1 MRHSLIHDD
10 DISQDV
16 IPDCGLSFHKPS
28 TLWPPPSE
36 EVSTRV
42 HASLRRRIRQAF
54 KLDGSAQYEATETI
68 VGEQAMGV
76 ANSHPEMPIEVGSIT
91 DLPSVSSKPTLSN
104 RRICLTTQANETLEI
119 HRQVH
124 FYTEN
129 SLIVHPLISSSL
141 SYLGDLPPLLF
152 IIGDK
157 EVLRDEGIYA
167 LVPIN
172 TFHTSYPHPPCRAHK
187 AANPAKFPISERS
200 KELYPAL
207 AKIKLEDMKPTS
219 VHLQVYDGQ

>member
-1 MRHSLIHDD
+1 
-10 DISQDV
+10 
-16 IPDCGLSFHKPS
+16 
-28 TLWPPPSE
+28 
-36 EVSTRV
+36 VSTRV
-42 HASLRRRIRQAF
+42 HASLRHRIRQAF

-68 VGEQAMGV
+68 IGEQAISV
-76 ANSHPEMPIEVGSIT
+76 ASLHPEMPIEVGSTT

-104 RRICLTTQANETLEI
+104 QRIRLTTQANETLEI

-152 IIGDK
+152 IVGDK
-157 EVLRDEGIYA
+157 EVLRDEDIYA
-167 LVPIN
+167 LVPI
-172 TFHTSYPHPPCRAHK
+172 TAFHTLHSHLPCRAHK

-200 KELYPAL
+200 KELYPPL
-207 AKIKLEDMKPTS
+207 ANIKSEDMKPTS
-219 VHLQVYDGQ
+219 VHLQVYDGS